1 MHYSRGPSSRKIHC
15 NGEEKGGEGKEQ
27 LAVDVESLQLN
38 PVRDRSNSHS
48 PLANP
53 EYDNCDSSP
62 NDRRSESDSGD
73 DSNDVPWDSL
83 VIAEPDIQVQPAPH
97 CLHCT
102 TLHYIG
108 VLHTTP
114 HWPIFSTE
122 SASILMSFSVQHES

>member
-1 MHYSRGPSSRKIHC
+1 MNKEKRTHHSRGHSARKIHC

-27 LAVDVESLQLN
+27 LAVDVESLQIN

-53 EYDNCDSSP
+53 EYENNNCNSSP

-83 VIAEPDIQVQPAPH
+83 VIAEPDIQVPH
-97 CLHCT
+97 ALLCSALPCT
-102 TLHYIG
+102 
-108 VLHTTP
+108 
-114 HWPIFSTE
+114 
-122 SASILMSFSVQHES
+122 A

>member
-1 MHYSRGPSSRKIHC
+1 VDKDKRMHYSRGHSARKIHC

-38 PVRDRSNSHS
+38 IVRDRSNSHS

-53 EYDNCDSSP
+53 EYDNSNCDSSP

-83 VIAEPDIQVQPAPH
+83 VIAEPDIQVLPASH
-97 CLHCT
+97 HMALHKTAPLEGNNDVIPLLYC
-102 TLHYIG
+102 
-108 VLHTTP
+108 
-114 HWPIFSTE
+114 
-122 SASILMSFSVQHES
+122 